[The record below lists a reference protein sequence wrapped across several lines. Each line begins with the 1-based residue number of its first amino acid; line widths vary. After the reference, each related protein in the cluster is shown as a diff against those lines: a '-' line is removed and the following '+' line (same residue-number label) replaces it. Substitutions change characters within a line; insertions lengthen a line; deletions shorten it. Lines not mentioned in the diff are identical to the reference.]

1 MAELR
6 RFEANVKRLGDVASF
21 LGIEISEKFKSLEIT
36 GISSSS
42 NKINEGELFIALA
55 GEKHHGAQFALD
67 AKRAGATAL
76 LTDKEGLDLVLGK
89 LSDFPI
95 LTIENPRDKIGY
107 LADWF
112 NQSPSRALFLAGI
125 TGTNGKT
132 TTVEMVAAML
142 KSGGL
147 KATACGNVGETV
159 IEVVDRSDA
168 FDVLVLELSSFQLHW
183 SKQAQ
188 FVACAILNIADD
200 HIDWHGSF
208 DAYAK
213 AKLTILDRATTA
225 VLNASDGEILKRS
238 SHWQGRKVF
247 YSLETPAPG
256 EIGLV
261 EELLVDRAFVQDPQE
276 ASMFAEL
283 AEVKPT
289 IPHNVS
295 NTLAAAALART
306 VGVSHED
313 IRSAIKAFR
322 PGRHRIETV
331 HTADAINWVDDSKA
345 TNPHAATSSLLSH
358 ESVIWIAGGLAKGAA
373 MDELVERTAKR
384 IKAAILIGTDRG
396 LIEAALIKFCPD
408 VPRVLIDGN
417 SSQELMEKVVSAAQG
432 FAQSGDT
439 VLLAPACASMD
450 QFVSYADRG
459 DRFAAAVKKV
469 VSK

>member
-1 MAELR
+1 
-6 RFEANVKRLGDVASF
+6 
-21 LGIEISEKFKSLEIT
+21 
-36 GISSSS
+36 
-42 NKINEGELFIALA
+42 
-55 GEKHHGAQFALD
+55 
-67 AKRAGATAL
+67 
-76 LTDKEGLDLVLGK
+76 
-89 LSDFPI
+89 
-95 LTIENPRDKIGY
+95 
-107 LADWF
+107 
-112 NQSPSRALFLAGI
+112 
-125 TGTNGKT
+125 
-132 TTVEMVAAML
+132 
-142 KSGGL
+142 
-147 KATACGNVGETV
+147 
-159 IEVVDRSDA
+159 
-168 FDVLVLELSSFQLHW
+168 
-183 SKQAQ
+183 
-188 FVACAILNIADD
+188 
-200 HIDWHGSF
+200 
-208 DAYAK
+208 
-213 AKLTILDRATTA
+213 
-225 VLNASDGEILKRS
+225 LNASDGEIVKRS

-247 YSLETPAPG
+247 YSLDTPAPG

-331 HTADAINWVDDSKA
+331 HTADSINWVDDSKA
-345 TNPHAATSSLLSH
+345 TNPHAATASLLSH

-384 IKAAILIGTDRG
+384 IKAAILIGTDRA

>member
-1 MAELR
+1 MPLSFDGQRILILGAGVTGNAVARSLVKRGAVVSITDDNPAAKSEHTVIDTKNVVIKDFDSVVVSPGWRQDHPLVVAAIKAELTLLN
-6 RFEANVKRLGDVASF
+6 EVDLAWQIKN
-21 LGIEISEKFKSLEIT
+21 EIAPGQKW
-36 GISSSS
+36 
-42 NKINEGELFIALA
+42 LA
-55 GEKHHGAQFALD
+55 
-67 AKRAGATAL
+67 
-76 LTDKEGLDLVLGK
+76 
-89 LSDFPI
+89 
-95 LTIENPRDKIGY
+95 
-107 LADWF
+107 
-112 NQSPSRALFLAGI
+112 I

-168 FDVLVLELSSFQLHW
+168 FEVLVLELSSFQLHW

-208 DAYAK
+208 DAYAN
-213 AKLTILDRATTA
+213 AKLAILDRTPTA
-225 VLNASDGEILKRS
+225 VWKASEGKIVKPS

-247 YSLETPAPG
+247 YSLDTPAPG

-331 HTADAINWVDDSKA
+331 HTADSINWIDDSKA
-345 TNPHAATSSLLSH
+345 TNPHAATASLLSH

-373 MDELVERTAKR
+373 MEELVERTAKR
-384 IKAAILIGTDRG
+384 IKAAILIGTDRA
-396 LIEAALIKFCPD
+396 LIEAALIKFCPN
-408 VPRVLIDGN
+408 VPRVLVDAN

-450 QFVSYADRG
+450 QFISYADRG

>member
-1 MAELR
+1 MPLSYNGQRILILGAGVTGNAVARSLT
-6 RFEANVKRLGDVASF
+6 KRGAVVS
-21 LGIEISEKFKSLEIT
+21 
-36 GISSSS
+36 
-42 NKINEGELFIALA
+42 IA
-55 GEKHHGAQFALD
+55 D
-67 AKRAGATAL
+67 
-76 LTDKEGLDLVLGK
+76 
-89 LSDFPI
+89 
-95 LTIENPRDKIGY
+95 ENPAAQSEHVVIEAKNVIIKDFDSVVVSPGWRQDHSLVVAATGAGLTLLNEVD
-107 LADWF
+107 LAW
-112 NQSPSRALFLAGI
+112 QIKSEIAPAQKWLAL

-147 KATACGNVGETV
+147 RATACGNVGQTV
-159 IEVVDRSDA
+159 IEAVDRSDA
-168 FDVLVLELSSFQLHW
+168 FEVLVLELSSFQLHW

-200 HIDWHGSF
+200 HIDWHESF
-208 DAYAK
+208 DAYAQ
-213 AKLTILDRATTA
+213 AKLTILDRTPTA
-225 VLNASDGEILKRS
+225 VLNASDGEIVKRS

-247 YSLETPAPG
+247 YSLDTPAPG

-261 EELLVDRAFVQDPQE
+261 EELLIDRAFVQDPQE

-283 AEVKPT
+283 AEVQPT

-306 VGVSHED
+306 VGVSHEN

-331 HTADAINWVDDSKA
+331 HSADSINWVDDSKA
-345 TNPHAATSSLLSH
+345 TNPHAATASLLSH
-358 ESVIWIAGGLAKGAA
+358 ESVIWIAGGLAKGAE

-384 IKAAILIGTDRG
+384 IKAAILIGTDRA
-396 LIEAALIKFCPD
+396 LIEAALIKYCPD

-417 SSQELMEKVVSAAQG
+417 SSQELMEKVVSAANG

>member
-1 MAELR
+1 MSLSFDGQRILILGAGVTGNAVARSLIKRGAVVSITDENPAAKSEHR
-6 RFEANVKRLGDVASF
+6 VIDAKNVVIKDFDSVVVSPGWRQAHPLVASAMKAG
-21 LGIEISEKFKSLEIT
+21 LPLLNEVDLAWQIKSEIAPGQKWL
-36 GISSSS
+36 
-42 NKINEGELFIALA
+42 AL
-55 GEKHHGAQFALD
+55 
-67 AKRAGATAL
+67 
-76 LTDKEGLDLVLGK
+76 
-89 LSDFPI
+89 
-95 LTIENPRDKIGY
+95 
-107 LADWF
+107 
-112 NQSPSRALFLAGI
+112 

-142 KSGGL
+142 KCGGL

-168 FDVLVLELSSFQLHW
+168 YEVLVLELSSFQLHW

-188 FVACAILNIADD
+188 FVASAILNIAAD

-208 DAYAK
+208 DEYAK
-213 AKLTILDRATTA
+213 AKLSILDRTSTA
-225 VLNASDGEILKRS
+225 VLNADDGEIVKRT

-247 YSLETPAPG
+247 YSLDTPAPG

-261 EELLVDRAFVQDPQE
+261 EELLVDRAFVQDTQE

-283 AEVKPT
+283 VEVKPT

-295 NTLAAAALART
+295 NTLAAGALARA
-306 VGVSHED
+306 VGVSHEE
-313 IRSAIKAFR
+313 IRAAIKGFR
-322 PGRHRIETV
+322 PGRHRIETIYS
-331 HTADAINWVDDSKA
+331 ADSINWVDDSKA
-345 TNPHAATSSLLSH
+345 TNPHAATASLLSH

-396 LIEAALIKFCPD
+396 LIEAALITFCPD
-408 VPRVLIDGN
+408 VPRILIDGD
-417 SSQELMEKVVSAAQG
+417 SSQELMEKAVSAAHG
-432 FAQSGDT
+432 FAKAGDT

-450 QFVSYADRG
+450 QFISYADRG

>member
-1 MAELR
+1 MSPSFDGQRILILGAGVTGNAVARSLI
-6 RFEANVKRLGDVASF
+6 KRGAVVSITDENPAAK
-21 LGIEISEKFKSLEIT
+21 SEHTVI
-36 GISSSS
+36 
-42 NKINEGELFIALA
+42 
-55 GEKHHGAQFALD
+55 D
-67 AKRAGATAL
+67 AKSVVIKDFDSVVVSPGWRQAHPLIAGAMKAGLPLLNEVDLAWQIKSEIAPAQKWLAL
-76 LTDKEGLDLVLGK
+76 
-89 LSDFPI
+89 
-95 LTIENPRDKIGY
+95 
-107 LADWF
+107 
-112 NQSPSRALFLAGI
+112 

-142 KSGGL
+142 KRGGL
-147 KATACGNVGETV
+147 TAAACGNVGETV

-168 FDVLVLELSSFQLHW
+168 YEVLVLELSSFQLHW

-188 FVACAILNIADD
+188 FVASAILNIAND

-208 DAYAK
+208 DEYAK
-213 AKLTILDRATTA
+213 AKLSILDRASTA
-225 VLNASDGEILKRS
+225 VLNADDGEIVKRT

-247 YSLETPAPG
+247 YSLDTPAPG

-261 EELLVDRAFVQDPQE
+261 EELLVDRAFVQDAQE

-283 AEVKPT
+283 VEVKPT

-306 VGVSHED
+306 VGVSHEE
-313 IRSAIKAFR
+313 IRAAIKGFR
-322 PGRHRIETV
+322 PGRHRIETIYS
-331 HTADAINWVDDSKA
+331 ADSINWVDDSKA
-345 TNPHAATSSLLSH
+345 TNPHAATASLLSH

-396 LIEAALIKFCPD
+396 LIEAALLKFCPD
-408 VPRVLIDGN
+408 VPRVLIDGD

>member
-1 MAELR
+1 MPLSFDGQRILILGAGVTGNAVARSL
-6 RFEANVKRLGDVASF
+6 VKRGAAVSIADENLAA
-21 LGIEISEKFKSLEIT
+21 KSDHTVI
-36 GISSSS
+36 
-42 NKINEGELFIALA
+42 
-55 GEKHHGAQFALD
+55 D
-67 AKRAGATAL
+67 AKKVVVKDFDSVVVSPGWRQDHPLVVAALQAGLTLLNEVDLAWQIKSEMAPGQKWLAL
-76 LTDKEGLDLVLGK
+76 
-89 LSDFPI
+89 
-95 LTIENPRDKIGY
+95 
-107 LADWF
+107 
-112 NQSPSRALFLAGI
+112 

-147 KATACGNVGETV
+147 KAKACGNVGETV

-208 DAYAK
+208 EAYAK

-225 VLNASDGEILKRS
+225 VLNASDGEIVKRS

-331 HTADAINWVDDSKA
+331 HTADSINWVDDSKA
-345 TNPHAATSSLLSH
+345 TNPHAATASLLSH

-373 MDELVERTAKR
+373 MEELVERTAKR
-384 IKAAILIGTDRG
+384 IKAAILIGTDRA
-396 LIEAALIKFCPD
+396 LIEAALIKFCPN

>member
-1 MAELR
+1 MPLSFDGQRILILGAGVTGNAVARSL
-6 RFEANVKRLGDVASF
+6 VKRGAAVS
-21 LGIEISEKFKSLEIT
+21 
-36 GISSSS
+36 
-42 NKINEGELFIALA
+42 IA
-55 GEKHHGAQFALD
+55 D
-67 AKRAGATAL
+67 
-76 LTDKEGLDLVLGK
+76 
-89 LSDFPI
+89 
-95 LTIENPRDKIGY
+95 ENPAAKSEHTVIDAQNVVIKDFDSVVVSPGWRQDHPLVVAALQAGLMLLNEVD
-107 LADWF
+107 LAW
-112 NQSPSRALFLAGI
+112 QIKSEMAPAQKWLAL

-168 FDVLVLELSSFQLHW
+168 YEVLVLELSSFQLHW

-345 TNPHAATSSLLSH
+345 TNPHAATASLLSH

-373 MDELVERTAKR
+373 MEELVERTAKR
-384 IKAAILIGTDRG
+384 IKAAILIGTDRA

-417 SSQELMEKVVSAAQG
+417 SSQELMDKVVSAAQG

-450 QFVSYADRG
+450 QFISYADRG

>member
-1 MAELR
+1 MPLSFDSQRILILGAGVTGNAVARSLI
-6 RFEANVKRLGDVASF
+6 KRGAVVSIADENPAAK
-21 LGIEISEKFKSLEIT
+21 SEHTVI
-36 GISSSS
+36 
-42 NKINEGELFIALA
+42 
-55 GEKHHGAQFALD
+55 D
-67 AKRAGATAL
+67 AKNVVIKDFDSVVISPGWRQDHSLVVAAKEAGLTLLNEVDLAWQIKSEIAPGQKWLAL
-76 LTDKEGLDLVLGK
+76 
-89 LSDFPI
+89 
-95 LTIENPRDKIGY
+95 
-107 LADWF
+107 
-112 NQSPSRALFLAGI
+112 

-168 FDVLVLELSSFQLHW
+168 FEVLVLELSSFQLHW

-208 DAYAK
+208 DAYAQ
-213 AKLTILDRATTA
+213 AKLTILDRTPTA
-225 VLNASDGEILKRS
+225 ILNASDGEIVKRS

-247 YSLETPAPG
+247 YSLDTPAPG

-306 VGVSHED
+306 VGVSHAD

-331 HTADAINWVDDSKA
+331 HTADSINWVDDSKA
-345 TNPHAATSSLLSH
+345 TNPHAATASLLSH
-358 ESVIWIAGGLAKGAA
+358 ESVIWIAGGLAKGAQ
-373 MDELVERTAKR
+373 MQELVERTAKR

-396 LIEAALIKFCPD
+396 LIEAELIKFCPD

-417 SSQELMEKVVSAAQG
+417 SSQELMEKAVSAAQG

-450 QFVSYADRG
+450 QFISYADRG
-459 DRFAAAVKKV
+459 DCFASAVKKV
-469 VSK
+469 VGK

>member
-1 MAELR
+1 MPLSFDSQRILILGAGVTGNAVARSLI
-6 RFEANVKRLGDVASF
+6 KRGAVVSIADENPAAK
-21 LGIEISEKFKSLEIT
+21 SEHTVI
-36 GISSSS
+36 
-42 NKINEGELFIALA
+42 
-55 GEKHHGAQFALD
+55 D
-67 AKRAGATAL
+67 AKNVVIKDFDSVVISPGWRQDHSLVVAAMEAGLTLLNEVDLAWQIKSEMAPSQKWLAL
-76 LTDKEGLDLVLGK
+76 
-89 LSDFPI
+89 
-95 LTIENPRDKIGY
+95 
-107 LADWF
+107 
-112 NQSPSRALFLAGI
+112 

-132 TTVEMVAAML
+132 TTVEMVASML

-168 FDVLVLELSSFQLHW
+168 FEVLVLELSSFQLHW

-208 DAYAK
+208 DAYAQ
-213 AKLTILDRATTA
+213 AKLTILDRTPTA
-225 VLNASDGEILKRS
+225 ILNASDGEIVKRS

-247 YSLETPAPG
+247 YSLDTPAPG

-306 VGVSHED
+306 VGVSHAD

-331 HTADAINWVDDSKA
+331 HTADSINWVDDSKA
-345 TNPHAATSSLLSH
+345 TNPHAATASLLSH
-358 ESVIWIAGGLAKGAA
+358 ESVIWIAGGLAKGAQ
-373 MDELVERTAKR
+373 MQELVERTAKR

>member
-1 MAELR
+1 MPISFDGQRILILGAGVTGNAVARSLT
-6 RFEANVKRLGDVASF
+6 KRGGAVTIADENPAAK
-21 LGIEISEKFKSLEIT
+21 SEHRVI
-36 GISSSS
+36 
-42 NKINEGELFIALA
+42 
-55 GEKHHGAQFALD
+55 D
-67 AKRAGATAL
+67 AKKTLINDFDCVVVSPGWRQDHPLVIAAQNAGLPLLNEVDLAWQIKSEIAPQQKWLAL
-76 LTDKEGLDLVLGK
+76 
-89 LSDFPI
+89 
-95 LTIENPRDKIGY
+95 
-107 LADWF
+107 
-112 NQSPSRALFLAGI
+112 

-159 IEVVDRSDA
+159 IEVVDRADA
-168 FDVLVLELSSFQLHW
+168 YEVLVLELSSFQLHW

-188 FVACAILNIADD
+188 FVASAILNIADD

-208 DAYAK
+208 DEYAK
-213 AKLTILDRATTA
+213 AKLSILDRASTA
-225 VLNASDGEILKRS
+225 VLNADDGEIVMRT

-247 YSLETPAPG
+247 YSLDTPAPG

-283 AEVKPT
+283 AEVKPM

-313 IRSAIKAFR
+313 IRGAVKEFR
-322 PGRHRIETV
+322 PGRHRIETI
-331 HTADAINWVDDSKA
+331 HSADSINWVDDSKA
-345 TNPHAATSSLLSH
+345 TNPHAATASLLSH
-358 ESVIWIAGGLAKGAA
+358 ESVIWIAGGLAKGAQ
-373 MDELVERTAKR
+373 MEELVERTWKR

-396 LIEAALIKFCPD
+396 LIEAAMIKFCPD
-408 VPRVLIDGN
+408 IPRVLIDGD
-417 SSQELMEKVVSAAQG
+417 SSVELMEKVVSAAKG

-450 QFVSYADRG
+450 QFISYADRG

-469 VSK
+469 VGK